1 MSFQQM
7 LDEPAD
13 FCRAVLTIAIDLNRY
28 FIAMQCS
35 KAISGL
41 HRPAN
46 TEIKWQAHDRHAR
59 RHLADGVIG

>member
-1 MSFQQM
+1 MPFQQV

-13 FCRAVLTIAIDLNRY
+13 FRRAMLPIAVDLNRY

-46 TEIKWQAHDRHAR
+46 TEIKWQAHNRHAR
-59 RHLADGVIG
+59 RHLPDGVIG